1 LGALGLLALAL
12 VARTRGWVVVS
23 TANFVASGN
32 DADSL
37 LMAIGFASERPTV
50 MAVARLQD
58 IGRNLLWQQRKPPR
72 R

>member
-1 LGALGLLALAL
+1 VVISTVGLLGILLA
-12 VARTRGWVVVS
+12 AFSG
-23 TANFVASGN
+23 ANFVASGN

-50 MAVARLQD
+50 MAVARPQD